1 MGLPSLVR
9 LAMEPVYLGTGG
21 SSWQG
26 SLGPETPE
34 GSVGL
39 KGASGKGWGCCEGE
53 EAMGGDGELA
63 DSKPQRGEGGGESE
77 GWPHRQGLLSGQE
90 CKAGP
95 HGRSVCAE
103 DAGVQSCAWEGP
115 GGHRA
120 AKSAESHEQPAPKFQ
135 GRRARAWERWR
146 PVSSAL
152 R

>member
-1 MGLPSLVR
+1 MGLRGPQGRGGAAVRGRKPWGVMGNWQTPS
-9 LAMEPVYLGTGG
+9 P
-21 SSWQG
+21 
-26 SLGPETPE
+26 
-34 GSVGL
+34 
-39 KGASGKGWGCCEGE
+39 GE
-53 EAMGGDGELA
+53 A
-63 DSKPQRGEGGGESE
+63 RVGGESE

-103 DAGVQSCAWEGP
+103 DAGVQSRAWEGP

-120 AKSAESHEQPAPKFQ
+120 AKSAESHEQPAPKVQ

-146 PVSSAL
+146 PVSSVL

>member
-63 DSKPQRGEGGGESE
+63 DSKPRRGEGWGS
-77 GWPHRQGLLSGQE
+77 QMV
-90 CKAGP
+90 GP
-95 HGRSVCAE
+95 TDRGC
-103 DAGVQSCAWEGP
+103 
-115 GGHRA
+115 
-120 AKSAESHEQPAPKFQ
+120 
-135 GRRARAWERWR
+135 
-146 PVSSAL
+146 
-152 R
+152 